1 MAEQNKASFKDKVLD
16 ELLEND
22 QIELADIVWKLE
34 TDADVK
40 NFIAGAKDYVLQTK
54 RMPKSTIDA
63 MPSFKTALYGTIG
76 KSEVDLDKAF
86 GDYGKDWYKHLN
98 DISYQEIQ
106 EAADKAGV
114 DWKDLN
120 AKMAKEATAKIRAD
134 IANGEDLGGWF
145 ESPASFVNH
154 LGAKAQQFF
163 TPRVNE
169 AVVRGEDPTATD
181 YALDIGE
188 QALYAMPWARGAGAA
203 AKGLGKVGKVFTA
216 KPVQWT
222 AENAVT
228 PIISETADAIAYDE
242 ENNPRGD
249 FSVADVVGN
258 TAVNAGTMSMAKGPI
273 AGIARTFGL
282 ENLSKKVQ
290 DFGAG
295 KTAKEITSE
304 ALGKYKHAPIRK
316 SDDPTI
322 TVGERAIAK
331 EMRGLSESDP
341 ALYRLLTKNPVGG
354 KIPKGSKWSTL
365 SEIMGAEGGSVEE
378 KAKNMLKKR
387 GFNPDYSYI
396 TPDGRIFSGND
407 ANDLI
412 NILQQHHVSIPS
424 DLFVHSV
431 NPKHPFGPV
440 GKELMNSYDKYAT
453 TAAAAEG
460 AKSASQLAAEESVK
474 NYISNHV
481 GPALSEQRRGPFGIV
496 PVLGPALEEQIYGT
510 KEEQE
515 REAEQLK
522 KELIMEELVKKYP
535 SIIDI
540 FGK

>member
-1 MAEQNKASFKDKVLD
+1 MAEQNKMSFKDKVLD
-16 ELLEND
+16 ELIENYED
-22 QIELADIVWKLE
+22 ELYDMINELD

-40 NFIAGAKDYVLQTK
+40 NFIAGAKDYVLKTK
-54 RMPKSTIDA
+54 RMPKSTLDA
-63 MPSFKTALYGTIG
+63 MPSFKSALYGDIG

-86 GDYGKDWYKHLN
+86 GDYGQDWYKHLP

-203 AKGLGKVGKVFTA
+203 AKGLGKVGQVFKS
-216 KPVQWT
+216 KPLQWA

-249 FSVADVVGN
+249 FSAADVVGN
-258 TAVNAGTMSMAKGPI
+258 TLVNAGTMSMAKGPI
-273 AGIARTFGL
+273 AGIAKAFGA

-304 ALGKYKHAPIRK
+304 ALDKYKHAPIRK

-322 TVGERAIAK
+322 TVGERAIAN
-331 EMRGLSESDP
+331 EMRNLSESSP

-378 KAKNMLKKR
+378 KAKNMLKTR

-412 NILQQHHVSIPS
+412 NILQTHKVSIPT
-424 DLFVHSV
+424 DLVVHAA
-431 NPKHPFGPV
+431 NPKHPYGPV
-440 GKELMNSYDKYAT
+440 GKELMNYYDQYGA
-453 TAAAAEG
+453 TAAAAEAAKTG
-460 AKSASQLAAEESVK
+460 AQIAKEESVK
-474 NYISNHV
+474 NYLSNHI

-496 PVLGPALEEQIYGT
+496 PVVGPALEEQIYGT

-515 REAEQLK
+515 RRAEQLK
-522 KELIMEELVKKYP
+522 KERILEELRKKYP
-535 SIIDI
+535 KITDI